1 MEKLFTK
8 HRKLLSNLPTAFK
21 NSMYY
26 NFPWQEQ
33 LTGIT
38 GARGVGKTTMMLQYI
53 GEEYGYNKSALY
65 ISFDSI
71 AFQFASLYELADEF
85 VKQGG
90 RHLFIDEIHKYPT
103 WSVEL
108 KEIFDTFS
116 ELKITF
122 SGSSILEIHKGKADL
137 SRRALVFEMNGLSFR
152 EFLQIRFKMEIPGYP
167 LSEILNRHEEIS
179 INICKN
185 IKPFE
190 FFPDYLKFGYYPY
203 FLQSEDFYSMRLSNT
218 INQIIETDMPLLL
231 NIERLHINKLKR
243 FVNILAADTPQTP
256 NISALAS
263 AIEVSWKTIVKYI
276 NYLQRAKIINILEY
290 SGKNVTVLS
299 KPDKI
304 YLHHP
309 NLFYVFKDEIGNKG
323 GLREAFFVN
332 QLANKHK
339 IELAKRGDFIIDN
352 KYTFEIGGKNKR
364 YHQIAGIEQSYLAA
378 DDIETGFGN
387 KIPLWL
393 FGFLY

>member
-1 MEKLFTK
+1 
-8 HRKLLSNLPTAFK
+8 
-21 NSMYY
+21 
-26 NFPWQEQ
+26 
-33 LTGIT
+33 
-38 GARGVGKTTMMLQYI
+38 
-53 GEEYGYNKSALY
+53 
-65 ISFDSI
+65 
-71 AFQFASLYELADEF
+71 
-85 VKQGG
+85 
-90 RHLFIDEIHKYPT
+90 
-103 WSVEL
+103 
-108 KEIFDTFS
+108 
-116 ELKITF
+116 
-122 SGSSILEIHKGKADL
+122 
-137 SRRALVFEMNGLSFR
+137 MNGLSFR